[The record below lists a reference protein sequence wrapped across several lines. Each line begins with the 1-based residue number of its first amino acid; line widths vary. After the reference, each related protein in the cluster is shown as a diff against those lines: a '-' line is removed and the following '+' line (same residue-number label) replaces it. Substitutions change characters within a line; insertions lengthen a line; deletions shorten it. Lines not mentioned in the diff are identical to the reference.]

1 MDHGLTDNSTHVG
14 PVRRLCMWHY
24 KPTGAPQPAP
34 VLDAA
39 AAFQESSRALRVAFV
54 GMIPVTATFL
64 ALTVLGA
71 SGSFS
76 A

>member
-1 MDHGLTDNSTHVG
+1 MHHGLTDNSTHVG
-14 PVRRLCMWHY
+14 SVWRLCMWRY
-24 KPTGAPQPAP
+24 KPTKAPQPAP
-34 VLDAA
+34 VLDVAV
-39 AAFQESSRALRVAFV
+39 AFQESSPTLRVAFV
-54 GMIPVTATFL
+54 GMIPITATFL